1 MRSMQT
7 DTRPYRSRMA
17 TPKFDSALSRHM
29 DASYPSN
36 VFALVGFLVSALILG
51 AKSLLTDDL
60 SIIGAGFAAVAVF
73 LGWAVGRELDPDTP
87 RVANIS
93 LVVALMI
100 ALFATPAALATG
112 VVLVSIRM
120 VAGTVGLPL
129 SRLDVIVVAGLGA
142 FAALDP
148 VLWPAGLA
156 ALAWLVRAPEVGP
169 LRRWGTAAFGVGA
182 TAGLGL
188 LWYQWSSGAIE
199 PIDVTTTAYVLAGA
213 AGVAMLLAARPLAV
227 TSRTDSDSS
236 VIAWTRVRSARIATG
251 AICMWAAVIGGVD
264 GFWSIGPV
272 FAALAVA
279 ATFRVFVQP
288 AAKPS

>member
-1 MRSMQT
+1 MPGSGQSLSAG
-7 DTRPYRSRMA
+7 DVWWFALLSLPWLA
-17 TPKFDSALSRHM
+17 LGALSGLLWFTGVWIP
-29 DASYPSN
+29 DAPSTI
-36 VFALVGFLVSALILG
+36 VFS
-51 AKSLLTDDL
+51 SL
-60 SIIGAGFAAVAVF
+60 AVMF
-73 LGWAVGRELDPDTP
+73 FYLF
-87 RVANIS
+87 
-93 LVVALMI
+93 ALMI

-120 VAGTVGLPL
+120 VAGTVGSPL

-169 LRRWGTAAFGVGA
+169 LRTWGTAAFGVGA

-188 LWYQWSSGAIE
+188 LWYQWSSGSIE
-199 PIDVTTTAYVLAGA
+199 PVDVTTTAYVLAGA
-213 AGVAMLLAARPLAV
+213 AGVAMLFAARPLAV

-251 AICMWAAVIGGVD
+251 AICMWAAVIGGID